1 MVTIKSKHEI
11 EKMREACRV
20 AALAQKA
27 IEEAIRP
34 GVSTWELDKIAENT
48 MRANGAIPAEKGY
61 PSGVKGVPAFPGSI
75 CASINDEV
83 IHGIPSKKEVV
94 TINQSIKIE
103 SDNNYLAIPKIEFY
117 YRFYDLD
124 SKYNSLN
131 YGLEIYYQDP
141 VVILGHSGTGALA
154 LFNDLDNLEVNDKII
169 YNSQKYQVTKKYL
182 KFKSKPLTLESDLIL
197 VTCSKKY
204 SDRQIVITAKIS

>member
-1 MVTIKSKHEI
+1 MI
-11 EKMREACRV
+11 
-20 AALAQKA
+20 
-27 IEEAIRP
+27 
-34 GVSTWELDKIAENT
+34 
-48 MRANGAIPAEKGY
+48 
-61 PSGVKGVPAFPGSI
+61 F
-75 CASINDEV
+75 SINYE
-83 IHGIPSKKEVV
+83 GIPSKKEVV

-141 VVILGHSGTGALA
+141 IVILGHSGSGSLA
-154 LFNDLDNLEVNDKII
+154 LFNDLEYLEANDKII
-169 YNSQKYQVTKKYL
+169 YNNQKYQVTKKYL
-182 KFKSKPLTLESDLIL
+182 KFKSKPLVLESDLIL

>member
-1 MVTIKSKHEI
+1 MI
-11 EKMREACRV
+11 
-20 AALAQKA
+20 
-27 IEEAIRP
+27 
-34 GVSTWELDKIAENT
+34 
-48 MRANGAIPAEKGY
+48 
-61 PSGVKGVPAFPGSI
+61 F
-75 CASINDEV
+75 SINYES
-83 IHGIPSKKEVV
+83 IPSKKEVV

-103 SDNNYLAIPKIEFY
+103 SDNNYLAIPKIGFY

-141 VVILGHSGTGALA
+141 VVILGHSGSGSLA

-182 KFKSKPLTLESDLIL
+182 KFKSKPLVLESDLIL

-204 SDRQIVITAKIS
+204 SDRQIVITAKTS

>member
-1 MVTIKSKHEI
+1 MI
-11 EKMREACRV
+11 
-20 AALAQKA
+20 
-27 IEEAIRP
+27 
-34 GVSTWELDKIAENT
+34 
-48 MRANGAIPAEKGY
+48 
-61 PSGVKGVPAFPGSI
+61 F
-75 CASINDEV
+75 SINY
-83 IHGIPSKKEVV
+83 GSIPSKKEVV

-103 SDNNYLAIPKIEFY
+103 SDNNYLAIPKIGFY
-117 YRFYDLD
+117 YHFYDLD

-141 VVILGHSGTGALA
+141 VVILGHSGSGALA

-169 YNSQKYQVTKKYL
+169 YNNQKYQVIKKYL

-204 SDRQIVITAKIS
+204 SDRQIVITAKTS

>member
-1 MVTIKSKHEI
+1 MI
-11 EKMREACRV
+11 
-20 AALAQKA
+20 
-27 IEEAIRP
+27 
-34 GVSTWELDKIAENT
+34 
-48 MRANGAIPAEKGY
+48 
-61 PSGVKGVPAFPGSI
+61 F
-75 CASINDEV
+75 SINYES
-83 IHGIPSKKEVV
+83 IHSKKEVI

-141 VVILGHSGTGALA
+141 VVILGHSGSGSLA
-154 LFNDLDNLEVNDKII
+154 LFNDLDTLEVNDKII
-169 YNSQKYQVTKKYL
+169 YNNQKYQVIKKYL

-204 SDRQIVITAKIS
+204 SDRQIVITAKTS

>member
-1 MVTIKSKHEI
+1 MIF
-11 EKMREACRV
+11 
-20 AALAQKA
+20 
-27 IEEAIRP
+27 
-34 GVSTWELDKIAENT
+34 KI
-48 MRANGAIPAEKGY
+48 IILL
-61 PSGVKGVPAFPGSI
+61 SLIF
-75 CASINDEV
+75 SINYE
-83 IHGIPSKKEVV
+83 GIPSKKEVV

-141 VVILGHSGTGALA
+141 IVILGHSGSGSLA
-154 LFNDLDNLEVNDKII
+154 LFNDLEYLEANDKII
-169 YNSQKYQVTKKYL
+169 YNNQKYQVTKKYL
-182 KFKSKPLTLESDLIL
+182 KFKSKPLVLESDLIL